1 MATTEDSTNTTTEV
15 IRPLHQAYD
24 AFSTHLVEKL
34 FSVNSLVA
42 GADSII
48 VSGTKWEESEELAD
62 VRNLLAMLNKNI
74 DEIISSIDGTG
85 RIYTL
90 KQ

>member
-1 MATTEDSTNTTTEV
+1 MRESIEIKDIE
-15 IRPLHQAYD
+15 YD
-24 AFSTHLVEKL
+24 AFSTRLVEKL

-62 VRNLLAMLNKNI
+62 VRNLLAMLSKNI

-85 RIYTL
+85 RIYAL

>member
-1 MATTEDSTNTTTEV
+1 MSESIEIKAIE
-15 IRPLHQAYD
+15 YD
-24 AFSTHLVEKL
+24 AFSTRLVEKL

-62 VRNLLAMLNKNI
+62 VRNLLAMLSKNI

-85 RIYTL
+85 RIYAL

>member
-1 MATTEDSTNTTTEV
+1 MSESIEIKAIE
-15 IRPLHQAYD
+15 YD
-24 AFSTHLVEKL
+24 AFSTRLVEKL

-62 VRNLLAMLNKNI
+62 VRNLLAMLSKNI

-90 KQ
+90 KK